1 MKIIDRTTHG
11 KTIRR
16 GKKKDWLEN
25 VFSINA
31 IFSLKNKNIWILHT
45 NKGEKFAILLYYFF
59 FFFDAFKV
67 LQKKK
72 KNLTHR
78 PVMLYALM

>member
-59 FFFDAFKV
+59 FFRCIQSIA
-67 LQKKK
+67 KKK